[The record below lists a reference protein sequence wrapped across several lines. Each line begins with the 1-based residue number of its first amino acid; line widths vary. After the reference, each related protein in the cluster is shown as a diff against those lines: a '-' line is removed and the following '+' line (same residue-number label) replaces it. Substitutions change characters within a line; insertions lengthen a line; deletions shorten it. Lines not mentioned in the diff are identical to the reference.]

1 MALVEC
7 SECRGVV
14 SEAAAAC
21 PHCGHP
27 NPAVVDGTQAHPT
40 QLNDDTTRNGQASKP
55 KTKALWPVLLW
66 AVGFFVLGVG
76 VNVAIEAAGIAIS
89 ADYAWSHTYRSSWMR
104 VLVPYTT
111 AGVGGLIG
119 LARRNRGTR
128 GVYGYVS
135 AGLTLVLATG
145 IAVVLIHTAQRATT
159 DDPAVA
165 AQSMVT
171 STLPATTITDAMDD
185 LVWCVEAGGL
195 REEAECSG
203 ETLPFDRWSYCLD
216 NFRDDTSCDGEAE
229 LSWLLYDYYWVEQ
242 WIPLWGGVRAA
253 FDDEDEA
260 RARILCQVAIAES
273 TSVANRISLWPRS
286 PLRDI
291 AVPWL
296 HEMEVR
302 LAACASGEWP
312 VVNDSYERVREYF
325 LEACPLIRSKDATGP
340 FRCSES

>member
-40 QLNDDTTRNGQASKP
+40 QLGDDTTRDRKESKP
-55 KTKALWPVLLW
+55 KKAFWPVLRW

-89 ADYAWSHTYRSSWMR
+89 ADYAWSQTYRSSWIR

-111 AGVGGLIG
+111 AGVGGLVG
-119 LARRNRGTR
+119 LGRRSRGTR
-128 GVYGYVS
+128 EAYVYLS
-135 AGLTLVLATG
+135 AGLTLFLATG
-145 IAVVLIHTAQRATT
+145 IAVAMIHGAQGAVA

-165 AQSMVT
+165 SQSTVT
-171 STLPATTITDAMDD
+171 STLPVTTTTDAMDD
-185 LVWCVEAGGL
+185 WVWCAEAGVL
-195 REEAECSG
+195 REEAECDG
-203 ETLPFDRWSYCLD
+203 ETLSFDRWSYCLD

-242 WIPLWGGVRAA
+242 WIPLWGEVNDA
-253 FDDEDEA
+253 FDDKDEA

-273 TSVANRISLWPRS
+273 TSVANRLSSWPRS
-286 PLRDI
+286 SLRDI